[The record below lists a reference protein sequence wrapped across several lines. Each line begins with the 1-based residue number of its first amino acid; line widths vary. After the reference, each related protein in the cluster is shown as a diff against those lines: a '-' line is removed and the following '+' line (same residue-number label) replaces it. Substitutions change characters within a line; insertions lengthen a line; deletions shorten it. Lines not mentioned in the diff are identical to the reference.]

1 MLPAPIPSTPSSK
14 TFTVNLWC
22 DENTEYDHQAIC
34 QLEIEGQKLSILH
47 FPNAEHFERW
57 LGFAETIEGTK
68 YDEDQYCFH
77 CTYSSE
83 KDWLSIV
90 TNIRFPTKEDQD
102 KDNNENNENQKRYE
116 DKDEKQIRNRDKEQE
131 TNLFIEEDDSTLY
144 FYFLSWQAKLHFIS
158 LYRKVAKN
166 PPELETFANNQ

>member
-1 MLPAPIPSTPSSK
+1 MLPAPIPSTSSSK

-22 DENTEYDHQAIC
+22 HENTEEDPQAIC
-34 QLEIEGQKLSILH
+34 QLEIEGQKPSILH

-68 YDEDQYCFH
+68 YDEDQCCFH

-83 KDWLSIV
+83 KNWLSIV
-90 TNIRFPTKEDQD
+90 TNIRFPTESDQEQYQN
-102 KDNNENNENQKRYE
+102 KNQKQYE
-116 DKDEKQIRNRDKEQE
+116 DKDEKQVRNRNKEQE

-158 LYRKVAKN
+158 LYRKVIKN
-166 PPELETFANNQ
+166 PSELATFANNK